1 MRFRTEILKVTIFQ
15 KMSALRK
22 SDYSF
27 RGLYEII
34 HDNSGRIFCE
44 EFKNFQIKET
54 TYDEIK
60 VLCEKTAGFLD
71 DEISDEKGTYVGLM
85 MNNSVEWVISFW
97 GLLMAGYK
105 PVLINDRLPE
115 KLNEFVCKKLEIK
128 TLIVNENTKTEL
140 KCEKIDVSREE
151 IEKHKVIKNPSW
163 ENEIAL
169 TSTATSMNIKICIFN
184 GKDFTHQVMNAD
196 RIIKDNSMIKQ
207 HYGPSLKLLTF
218 LPFYHVFGLIA
229 TYFWFS
235 LFGRTFVFLNDFSPR
250 TIMGTIQRHKVMHVF
265 AVPMLWHAVYRE
277 IMREVDKKDEKTRK
291 KFSKGLEVSLKLQS
305 ICPRFGKWFAS
316 KIFREV
322 QEKSFGNSIKFMIS
336 GGGYITSESLRTING
351 IGYPLFNGYGM
362 TEIGISSVELRKKA
376 KYRILGSIGRPF
388 ESLEYKISDGTLRV
402 RGKSI
407 CSRIITQDEVVD
419 IDHEKWF
426 DTKDLAKKKDGV
438 YYICG
443 RKDDLFVSGGG
454 EKISPD
460 FVESSI
466 SIPDARNFSFLGL
479 EGKGTLIVEIDEK
492 MNALKYKKVSN
503 EIEKAG
509 KNKFIERIFVT
520 VDEIANKNAIKVSR
534 SVLLK
539 NIRDGKIKL
548 VPFSDFN
555 CEKNDGKNYDMNN
568 DVKEIVRQKMAE
580 ILNIESNK
588 ISDDAHFIFDLN
600 GESLDYL
607 TLLLELEKEFDIK
620 FEFEEKSCSTVNE
633 FYEFIGSQLRNF

>member
-22 SDYSF
+22 SDYDF
-27 RGLYEII
+27 RSLYGII

-44 EFKNFQIKET
+44 EYKNFQIKKT
-54 TYDEIK
+54 TYDEMNI
-60 VLCEKTAGFLD
+60 LCKKTAGFLD
-71 DEISDEKGTYVGLM
+71 EKISDVKGAFVGLM
-85 MNNSVEWVISFW
+85 MNNSVEWVASFW

-115 KLNEFVCKKLEIK
+115 KLNKFVCEKLNVQ
-128 TLIVNENTKTEL
+128 TLVVNENTKTEL
-140 KCEKIDVSREE
+140 EFKKILISRGEV
-151 IEKHKVIKNPSW
+151 EKHKIIKNSNW

-184 GKDFTHQVMNAD
+184 GKDFTYQVMNAD
-196 RIIKDNSMIKQ
+196 RIIKENSMIKK

-235 LFGRTFVFLNDFSPR
+235 LFGRTFVFLDDFSPR
-250 TIMGTIQRHKVMHVF
+250 TIMSTIQRHKVTHVF
-265 AVPMLWHAVYRE
+265 AVPMLWHMVCRE
-277 IMREVDKKDEKTRK
+277 IMREVEKKDRKTRE
-291 KFSKGLEVSLKLQS
+291 KFKKGLEISLKIQS
-305 ICPRFGKWFAS
+305 ICSGFGKWFAS
-316 KIFREV
+316 KIFKEV
-322 QEKSFGNSIKFMIS
+322 QEKSFGDSIKFMIS
-336 GGGYITSESLRTING
+336 GGGYITDETLRTING

-376 KYRILGSIGRPF
+376 KFRILGSIGKPF

-407 CSRIITQDEVVD
+407 CSRIITKDAIIEVNHDE
-419 IDHEKWF
+419 WF
-426 DTKDLAKKKDGV
+426 DTKDLAKKKDDV
-438 YYICG
+438 YYIYG
-443 RKDDLFVSGGG
+443 RKDDVFISQGG

-460 FVESSI
+460 FIESSI
-466 SIPDARNFSFLGL
+466 SISDAKNLSFLGL
-479 EGKGTLIVEIDEK
+479 DGKGTLIVEIDKK
-492 MNALKYKKVSN
+492 MNALRQNKVFN

-509 KNKFIERIFVT
+509 KNKFIEKIFIT
-520 VDEIANKNAIKVSR
+520 FDEIANKNAIKVSR
-534 SVLLK
+534 SALLK
-539 NIRDGKIKL
+539 DIQNGKVVLRSISEIK
-548 VPFSDFN
+548 S
-555 CEKNDGKNYDMNN
+555 EKNVENKEGLN
-568 DVKEIVRQKMAE
+568 DIKEIIRKKMAE
-580 ILNIESNK
+580 ILNIDVCK
-588 ISDDAHFIFDLN
+588 ISDDAHFIFDLG

-633 FYEFIGSQLRNF
+633 FYEFVSCSLRNI

>member
-22 SDYSF
+22 SDYDF
-27 RGLYEII
+27 RSLYGII

-44 EFKNFQIKET
+44 EYKNFQIKKT
-54 TYDEIK
+54 TYDEMDA
-60 VLCEKTAGFLD
+60 LCKKTAGFLD
-71 DEISDEKGTYVGLM
+71 EKVTDEKSAFVGLM
-85 MNNSVEWVISFW
+85 MNNSVEWVMSFW

-115 KLNEFVCKKLEIK
+115 ELNKFVCEKLNIK
-128 TLIVNENTKTEL
+128 TLIVNEKTNTEL
-140 KCEKIDVSREE
+140 QCKKILVLRENVEKCKKIKSLV
-151 IEKHKVIKNPSW
+151 W

-169 TSTATSMNIKICIFN
+169 TSTATSTNIKICIFN
-184 GKDFTHQVMNAD
+184 GKDFTYQVMNAD
-196 RIIKDNSMIKQ
+196 RIIKENSMIKK

-235 LFGRTFVFLNDFSPR
+235 LFGRTFVFLDDFSPR
-250 TIMGTIQRHKVMHVF
+250 TIMNTIQRHKVTHVF
-265 AVPMLWHAVYRE
+265 AVPMLWHTVYRE
-277 IMREVDKKDEKTRK
+277 IMRGVEKEDKKTQK
-291 KFSKGLEVSLKLQS
+291 KFSKGLDFSLKLQS
-305 ICPRFGKWFAS
+305 VCPIFGKWFAS
-316 KIFREV
+316 KIFKEV
-322 QEKSFGNSIKFMIS
+322 QEKSFGDSIKFMIS
-336 GGGYITSESLRTING
+336 GGGYITEETLKTING

-376 KYRILGSIGRPF
+376 KYRILGSIGKPF
-388 ESLEYKISDGTLRV
+388 ESLEYKISDGTLHV

-407 CSRIITQDEVVD
+407 CSRIITKDEMIEVNHD
-419 IDHEKWF
+419 DWF
-426 DTKDLAKKKDGV
+426 DTKDLARKKDGV

-443 RKDDLFVSGGG
+443 RKDDLFVSQGG
-454 EKISPD
+454 EKINPD
-460 FVESSI
+460 FVEASI
-466 SIPDARNFSFLGL
+466 SVPDAKNFSFLGL
-479 EGKGTLIVEIDEK
+479 DGKGTLVVEVDKES
-492 MNALKYKKVSN
+492 NALKRKKVLN

-509 KNKFIERIFVT
+509 KNKFVEKIFVT
-520 VDEIANKNAIKVSR
+520 FDEIANKNAIKVSR

-539 NIRDGKIKL
+539 NIKNGKIEL
-548 VPFSDFN
+548 VPV
-555 CEKNDGKNYDMNN
+555 CEFNDGQNVIKNGEIN
-568 DVKEIVRQKMAE
+568 DIKEIIREKMAN
-580 ILNIESNK
+580 ILGIDVNK

-633 FYEFIGSQLRNF
+633 FYDFVQHNLRNI

>member
-1 MRFRTEILKVTIFQ
+1 MRFRTEILKVTICQ

-34 HDNSGRIFCE
+34 HGNSGRMFCE
-44 EFKNFQIKET
+44 EFRNFQIKKT
-54 TYDEIK
+54 TYDEMD
-60 VLCEKTAGFLD
+60 VLCKKTAGFLN
-71 DEISDEKGTYVGLM
+71 EKITDEKGAFVGLM
-85 MNNSVEWVISFW
+85 MGNSVEWVISFW

-105 PVLINDRLPE
+105 PILINDRLPE
-115 KLNEFVCKKLEIK
+115 KLNEFVCKRLDVG
-128 TLIVNENTKTEL
+128 TLIVNKNTKTGLECKRIL
-140 KCEKIDVSREE
+140 VSREE
-151 IEKHKVIKNPSW
+151 IERYKIINNPIW

-169 TSTATSMNIKICIFN
+169 TSTATSMNVKICVFN
-184 GKDFTHQVMNAD
+184 GRDFTYQVMNAD
-196 RIIKDNSMIKQ
+196 RIIKDNSMIKK

-235 LFGRTFVFLNDFSPR
+235 LFGRTFVFLDDFSPR
-250 TIMGTIQRHKVMHVF
+250 TIMNTIQRHKVTHVF
-265 AVPMLWHAVYRE
+265 AVPMLWHTVCRE
-277 IMREVDKKDEKTRK
+277 IMREVEKKDEKTQKR
-291 KFSKGLEVSLKLQS
+291 FSKGLEISLKIQS
-305 ICPRFGKWFAS
+305 VFPQFGKWFAA
-316 KIFREV
+316 KIFKEV
-322 QEKSFGNSIKFMIS
+322 QEKSFGDSIKFMIS
-336 GGGYITSESLRTING
+336 GGGYITNETLRTING

-376 KYRILGSIGRPF
+376 KYRILGSIGKPF

-407 CSRIITQDEVVD
+407 CSRIITKDEVVEV
-419 IDHEKWF
+419 DHEEWF
-426 DTKDLAKKKDGV
+426 DTKDLAKNKSGV

-443 RKDDLFVSGGG
+443 RKDDLFVSRGG

-466 SIPDARNFSFLGL
+466 LIPDAKNFSFLGL
-479 EGKGTLIVEIDEK
+479 DGRGALIVEIDEK
-492 MNALKYKKVSN
+492 MNALKQKKIIN

-509 KNKFIERIFVT
+509 KNKFVEQVFVT
-520 VDEIANKNAIKVSR
+520 FDEIADKNAIKVSR
-534 SVLLK
+534 SALLK
-539 NIRDGKIKL
+539 NVKDGKVKL
-548 VPFSDFN
+548 VSLSDFN
-555 CEKNDGKNYDMNN
+555 YRKNNEKKRDANN

-580 ILNIESNK
+580 ILDIEAGK
-588 ISDDAHFIFDLN
+588 ISNEAHFIFDLG

-633 FYEFIGSQLRNF
+633 FCDFICGNLRNI